1 MYQISGGMKNIFAQ
15 CCIASCCCGGFRIGV
30 IATETVLVAAES
42 LESGVQPPQDPS
54 MSKEDFKQAALDYH
68 RMSPPGKIR
77 VAATKPML
85 TQRDLSLAYSP
96 GVAYACEAIVA
107 DPAAA
112 SELTARGNLV
122 AVISNGTAV
131 LGLGNIGPLAGKPVM
146 EGKGVLFQKFAGID
160 VFDIEID
167 ENDPDKLVDIIA
179 SLEPTF
185 GGINLEDIKAP
196 ECFVVERKLR
206 ERMNIPVFH
215 DDQHG
220 TAIIVG
226 AAILNALDITGKKI
240 GEVKVATTGMGA
252 AGISCVNMLVSL
264 GVKPENVLAFD
275 RDGVIYS
282 GRDGLDPEKARYARD
297 TDKRT
302 LAEIVEGAD
311 IFLGLSAPGILTA
324 EMVKTMAKDPVIFAL
339 ANPTPEI
346 MPELAR
352 DARPDAIIGTGR
364 SDYPNQ
370 VNNALCFPYLFR
382 GALDVG
388 ATGINEEMKVACVR
402 AIAALAR
409 KEASDL
415 GAAYGGDTPS
425 FGRDYLIPRPFD
437 RRLLVE
443 LSSAVAQAAMDSG
456 VATRPIA
463 DMAAYRQKLAQF
475 VYRTSLLMKPVHDQA
490 RADKQRVVYAEGE
503 EEVVLRAVQSVVDE
517 GVALPILIGRP
528 DVIETRIERLGL
540 RMKPGVD
547 FEVTNINDDPRFND
561 YWQYY
566 HGLTGRKGVTVP
578 AAKNLLR
585 SRPTLI
591 AAVMVARGE
600 ADAMLSGVVG
610 RFHKKLG
617 YVRSVIPLE
626 PKVSSTSAMTGVINS
641 QGVFFFVDTHV
652 QEDPSVEQIVE
663 STLQA
668 AYRMRLFGIEPKV
681 ALLSHSNFGSHDS
694 KDALKM
700 RQVREQLLK
709 RNPRLNVDGEMQ
721 GDTAWDEALR
731 EKLLPSSTLKG
742 RANLFVLPNLEAANI
757 AYNLVRVF
765 TDGVAIG
772 PILMGTSKPVHI
784 LTSSASARRILNMT
798 AIAAVDAQIRKQM
811 EAERGA

>member
-1 MYQISGGMKNIFAQ
+1 
-15 CCIASCCCGGFRIGV
+15 
-30 IATETVLVAAES
+30 
-42 LESGVQPPQDPS
+42 
-54 MSKEDFKQAALDYH
+54 MSDEEFKQAALDYH
-68 RMSPPGKIR
+68 REPRPGKIK
-77 VAATKPML
+77 VAPTKPMV
-85 TQRDLSLAYSP
+85 TQRDLALAYSP

-107 DPAAA
+107 DPQQA
-112 SELTARGNLV
+112 SELTARANLV
-122 AVISNGTAV
+122 GVVTNGTAV

-167 ENDPDKLVDIIA
+167 EKDPHKLIDIIA

-185 GGINLEDIKAP
+185 GGINLEDIKSP
-196 ECFVVERKLR
+196 ECFIVERTLR

-226 AAILNALDITGKKI
+226 AAVLNALEIVGKKI
-240 GEVKVATTGMGA
+240 EDVKLATTGMGA

-264 GVKPENVLAFD
+264 GLRPENILAYD
-275 RDGVIYS
+275 RDGVLHT
-282 GRDGLDPEKARYARD
+282 GRTDLDQEKQRYARD

-311 IFLGLSAPGILTA
+311 IFP
-324 EMVKTMAKDPVIFAL
+324 EDAKAV
-339 ANPTPEI
+339 
-346 MPELAR
+346 
-352 DARPDAIIGTGR
+352 RPDCIMATGR

-388 ATGINEEMKVACVR
+388 ATVINEQMKVSTVR

-409 KEASDL
+409 REASDI
-415 GAAYGGDTPS
+415 GAAYGDEIPR
-425 FGRDYLIPRPFD
+425 FGPDYVIPRPFD

-463 DMAAYRQKLAQF
+463 DMAAYRQKLGQF
-475 VYRTSLLMKPVHDQA
+475 VYRTSLMMKPVYDRA
-490 RADKQRVVYAEGE
+490 RSDRKRVVYAEGE
-503 EEVVLRAVQSVVDE
+503 EEVVLRAVQNVVDE
-517 GVALPILIGRP
+517 KVARPILIGRP
-528 DVIETRIERLGL
+528 EVIESRLQRLGL
-540 RMKPGVD
+540 RMKVGED
-547 FEVTNINDDPRFND
+547 FEITNIHDDPRFND

-566 HGLTGRKGVTVP
+566 HALTERRGVTVA
-578 AAKNLLR
+578 AAKNLMR

-617 YVRSVIPLE
+617 YVRSVIPLD
-626 PKVSSTSAMTGVINS
+626 VGVQSTAAMTGVINP

-652 QEDPSVEQIVE
+652 QDDPTAEQIAE

-694 KDALKM
+694 RDAEKM
-700 RQVREQLLK
+700 RQARDLLRK
-709 RNPRLNVDGEMQ
+709 RAPNLNMDGEMQ

-731 EKLLPSSTLKG
+731 QRIMPNSTLHG

-772 PILMGTSKPVHI
+772 PILMGISKPVHI
-784 LTSSASARRILNMT
+784 LTTSASPRRILNMT
-798 AIAAVDAQIRKQM
+798 AIAAVDAQIRQQR
-811 EAERGA
+811 EAERKSRD